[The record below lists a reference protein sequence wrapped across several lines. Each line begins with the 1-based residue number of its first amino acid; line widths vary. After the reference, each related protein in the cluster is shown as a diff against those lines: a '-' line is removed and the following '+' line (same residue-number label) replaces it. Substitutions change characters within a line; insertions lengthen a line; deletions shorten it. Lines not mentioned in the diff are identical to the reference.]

1 MACFVNLPLSWV
13 ARDAHWLDWFLAE
26 GLCPELGLDE
36 ASLALPRSW
45 HQDIA
50 QRLRG
55 AGLACAVHL
64 PFMGLEP
71 GSADPSRRAH
81 ARVQIRLAAELSKL
95 YGAAH
100 MIGHPGFVAARDGE
114 GRSESSPAPGWL
126 ERFCETWMPIPDLA
140 ATPLFLENIY
150 DITPRVLL
158 VLLAAL
164 DLPPASVGIC
174 FDAGHWNYFSG
185 GRSRQDMPEWIQAY
199 APHLRHLHLH
209 DNDGS
214 SDQHLGLGQGNI
226 PFDLLLKTLK
236 AQSLCPSVTFEP
248 HTAKAFMDTACWF
261 AAHPDAAR
269 QLGWTPPKG
278 SGLRPP
284 QEAG

>member
-13 ARDAHWLDWFLAE
+13 ARDAHWLNWFLAE
-26 GLCPELGLDE
+26 GICPELGLDE
-36 ASLALPRSW
+36 ASLALPRKW

-50 QRLRG
+50 QRLRA
-55 AGLACAVHL
+55 AGLDCAVHL

-71 GSADPSRRAH
+71 GSADPA
-81 ARVQIRLAAELSKL
+81 ARIHVQGRIRLAAELAKL

-114 GRSESSPAPGWL
+114 GGSESVPDSGWL
-126 ERFCETWMPIPDLA
+126 ERFRETWMPIPDLA
-140 ATPLFLENIY
+140 ETPLFLENIY
-150 DITPRVLL
+150 DLTPRVLL

-164 DLPPASVGIC
+164 ELPAPSTGIC

-185 GRSRQDMPEWIQAY
+185 GMLRQDMPEWIQAY
-199 APHLRHLHLH
+199 APYLRHLHLH
-209 DNDGS
+209 DNDGF

-226 PFDLLLKTLK
+226 SFTLLLRTLETEK
-236 AQSLCPSVTFEP
+236 LRPSVTFEP
-248 HTAKAFMDTACWF
+248 HTAKAFMDTARWF

-278 SGLRPP
+278 SGLHPP
-284 QEAG
+284 KEDG

>member
-13 ARDAHWLDWFLAE
+13 AQDAQWLDWFLAE
-26 GLCPELGLDE
+26 RICPELGLDE
-36 ASLALPRSW
+36 ASLLLPRAW

-50 QRLRG
+50 RRLQA

-71 GSADPSRRAH
+71 GSVDRGQRAR
-81 ARVQIRLAAELSKL
+81 AQEQLALAAELSKM

-100 MIGHPGFVAARDGE
+100 MVGHPGFVAARDGK
-114 GRSESSPAPGWL
+114 GGSELLPDPAWL
-126 ERFCETWMPIPDLA
+126 ERVCETWSPISALA
-140 ATPLFLENIY
+140 EAPLFLENIY
-150 DITPRVLL
+150 DLTPQIVLS
-158 VLLAAL
+158 VLAAL
-164 DLPPASVGIC
+164 NLPAASIGVC

-185 GRSRQDMPEWIQAY
+185 GKARQDLPDWVRAY

-226 PFDLLLKTLK
+226 PFTLLLQLLDEFGV
-236 AQSLCPSVTFEP
+236 QPSVTFEP
-248 HTAKAFMDTACWF
+248 HTRQAFMDTAAWF
-261 AAHPDAAR
+261 AARPAAAAQIGWR
-269 QLGWTPPKG
+269 PLGG
-278 SGLRPP
+278 SALAAP
-284 QEAG
+284 QEL